1 MAVMDRLAAIDS
13 ELDEGQK
20 LRGGAVLLVTGGLL
34 VGLLA
39 FTNIGS
45 VPLQVLIGIVGV
57 ICMAGGSLAV
67 GTSGVTDRAV

>member
-1 MAVMDRLAAIDS
+1 MTIMDRLATIDS
-13 ELDEGQK
+13 QLDEGEK

-39 FTNIGS
+39 FTDVGS
-45 VPLQVLIGIVGV
+45 APLQVLIGIVGV
-57 ICMAGGSLAV
+57 ICMAVGSLSV

>member
-1 MAVMDRLAAIDS
+1 MAVMDQLASIDS
-13 ELDEGQK
+13 QLDEGQK

-45 VPLQVLIGIVGV
+45 TPLQVLIGVVGV
-57 ICMAGGSLAV
+57 ICMAAGSLSV
-67 GTSGVTDRAV
+67 GTSGVAERAV